1 MTQGFWTLAL
11 VAVVAC
17 AQAQTVEP
25 QPRIVSHEGV
35 TGQVTEVE
43 VAPHFV
49 TAITLPDSITSVA
62 VGDPTLFQVEHSEKE
77 PKLLFL
83 KALTAS
89 PTKTNVLISTTKGQQ
104 VSLLVVSKGGE
115 GPLPIDFL
123 VNYLRGR
130 SFLIEPSAPSAM
142 VPETVP
148 VTTPQSIASKIEDGI
163 VEPSTPIA
171 VKLVSRDLPSDP
183 PDPPPLARRNNL
195 DKLLARQ
202 EGAPLPTLYGEH
214 PQAENAQGER
224 VRAGVG
230 QVIDG
235 GEQVVTLFS
244 VVNPQRQDILLM
256 PPQIQLGGKTHQGK
270 LIKHSKWTTAEQ
282 LAVVDYR
289 LSKRRLGPGERA
301 DGVVV
306 FERPPYKQ
314 SNETLFLQ
322 MAEAGAVDHPALA
335 PIGFGINTSEEN
347 EHARDK
353 SGK

>member
-11 VAVVAC
+11 IAVAAC
-17 AQAQTVEP
+17 AEAQTVKP

-49 TAITLPDSITSVA
+49 TAITLPDSISSVA
-62 VGDPTLFQVEHSEKE
+62 VGDPTLFQVEHSERE
-77 PKLLFL
+77 PRLLFL
-83 KALTAS
+83 KVLTAN
-89 PTKTNVLISTTKGQQ
+89 PAKTNVLISTAKGQQ

-115 GPLPIDFL
+115 GPVPIDFL

-130 SFLIEPSAPSAM
+130 SFLIEPTAPSLM

-148 VTTPQSIASKIEDGI
+148 VMAAQPTDPIMGAGA
-163 VEPSTPIA
+163 VESLSSAAI
-171 VKLVSRDLPSDP
+171 KRVSREVSGDP
-183 PDPPPLARRNNL
+183 PDPPPLAWQSNL

-202 EGAPLPTLYGEH
+202 EGAPLPALYGEH
-214 PQAENAQGER
+214 PQGENAQGER
-224 VRAGVG
+224 VRAGIG

-235 GEQVVTLFS
+235 GQEVVALFS
-244 VVNPQRQDILLM
+244 VVNPQTQDILLM
-256 PPQIQLGGKTHQGK
+256 PPQIQLGGKTNKGK

-282 LAVVDYR
+282 LPVVDFR
-289 LSKRRLGPGERA
+289 LSKRRLAPGERA

-306 FERPPYKQ
+306 FDRPPYKQ

-335 PIGFGINTSEEN
+335 PIGFGINISEEDD
-347 EHARDK
+347 HARAK
-353 SGK
+353 AGK